1 MQQIFFWRRF
11 INIAMND
18 RIHRIGLV
26 GATPPINLHKSKS
39 AGNKKQKAIYLL
51 IEIRYNIIKVNN
63 YVYIKALLCK
73 YG

>member
-1 MQQIFFWRRF
+1 MHLNRKYIKNRVAKEGKMNADTQQIYSFQIW
-11 INIAMND
+11 
-18 RIHRIGLV
+18 
-26 GATPPINLHKSKS
+26 S
-39 AGNKKQKAIYLL
+39 GNKKQKAIYLR